1 MIKKILLAPWCV
13 VVLMIAACGT
23 GKKLE
28 VARGQITELSEQ
40 NRQLKNKVS
49 ALQSDVANC
58 AAGYKSAQD
67 ELAQLS
73 GEKKR
78 LQDKLQSAQSVL
90 NEQDNVMQQIQDKVD
105 KALADFKEKGVE
117 VYFRKGF
124 VHVSMEDKLLY
135 KTGSAKL
142 GAEGK
147 DALAHLAGV
156 LNEYPD
162 LKVIVMGNTDDV
174 KFKNGM
180 DNWTLSTERANGV
193 VRILRDEGHMDPIRL
208 TAAGKG
214 MYNPVAENTTA
225 EGRSKNR
232 RTDIILNPDLDKLWE
247 NIER

>member
-1 MIKKILLAPWCV
+1 MIKKVWVAPV
-13 VVLMIAACGT
+13 FAAVLISGACGT
-23 GKKLE
+23 SKKLE
-28 VARGQITELSEQ
+28 VAKGQVNELTEQ

-49 ALQSDVANC
+49 ALQNDVTNC
-58 AAGYKSAQD
+58 AAGYKTSQD
-67 ELAQLS
+67 ELAQYR
-73 GEKKR
+73 EENKR
-78 LQDKLQSAQSVL
+78 LQGKLESAQAVL
-90 NEQDNVMQQIQDKVD
+90 KDQDNAMQLVQEKVNS
-105 KALADFKEKGVE
+105 ALADFKDKGVE

-135 KTGSAKL
+135 KSGSSKL
-142 GAEGK
+142 GSEGK

-162 LKVIVMGNTDDV
+162 LKVIVLGNTDDV

-193 VRILRDEGHMDPIRL
+193 VRILRDDGHMDPIRL

-214 MYNPVAENTTA
+214 KYNPVAENTTD

-247 NIER
+247 SMER

>member
-1 MIKKILLAPWCV
+1 MIKKVWVAPLFV
-13 VVLMIAACGT
+13 AVMVSGACGT
-23 GKKLE
+23 SKKLE
-28 VARGQITELSEQ
+28 VAKGQVNELTEQ

-49 ALQSDVANC
+49 ALQNDVANC

-67 ELAQLS
+67 ELAQYS
-73 GEKKR
+73 SENKR
-78 LQDKLQSAQSVL
+78 LQEKLESTQAVL
-90 NEQDNVMQQIQDKVD
+90 KEQDDAMQQIQEKINN
-105 KALADFKEKGVE
+105 ALADFKEKGVE
-117 VYFRKGF
+117 VYFRKGY

-135 KTGSAKL
+135 RSGSARL
-142 GAEGK
+142 GQEGK
-147 DALAHLAGV
+147 DALTHLAGV

-193 VRILRDEGHMDPIRL
+193 VRILRDDGHMDPIRL

-214 MYNPVAENTTA
+214 KYNPVADNTSE

-247 NIER
+247 SIER